1 MADLIPQVINLML
14 VVYFGYLF
22 ANMVYGVPENHV
34 STGVHQET
42 GDCSVHANDISGH
55 LRQVYLCKDSFKEDF
70 SFDCLASDKE
80 TPEWYTIFGLPHSD
94 KTAYV
99 KAIGFLG
106 TLGAITYTRALSLSL
121 YL

>member
-1 MADLIPQVINLML
+1 MAALIPQVINLML

-22 ANMVYGVPENHV
+22 ANMVYGVPESHI

-42 GDCSVHANDISGH
+42 GDCTVHAKDISGH
-55 LRQVYLCKDSFKEDF
+55 LRQVYLCKDNYEEDF
-70 SFDCLASDKE
+70 SFDCPASDKE
-80 TPEWYTIFGLPHSD
+80 TPEWYTVCGRPHSD

-99 KAIGFLG
+99 KAIGLLG
-106 TLGAITYTRALSLSL
+106 VLGAVTYTRALSPSL